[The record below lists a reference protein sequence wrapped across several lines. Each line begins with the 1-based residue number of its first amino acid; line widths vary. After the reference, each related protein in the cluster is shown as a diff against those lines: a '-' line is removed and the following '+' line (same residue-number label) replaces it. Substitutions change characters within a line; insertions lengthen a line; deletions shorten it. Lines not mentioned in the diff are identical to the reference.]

1 MNKKAFEEVYE
12 DLIKCNLF
20 CGKHDARHGSAEYM
34 NGIKTVM
41 EYIAYKADKTDEFDE
56 LFHNNYF
63 DSYFKAG

>member
-34 NGIKTVM
+34 NGIKTIM
-41 EYIAYKADKTDEFDE
+41 EYIAYKANKTDEFDE
-56 LFHNNYF
+56 LFHNLK
-63 DSYFKAG
+63 DAVGHDV